1 MRFALAF
8 AFASVSLITAAL
20 THPLGRTTDRAAI
33 ERALNHDLDSSLH
46 KRLDRLMEQQNVWV
60 DGTQSQDQTTT
71 LTQR

>member
-20 THPLGRTTDRAAI
+20 THPMGRTTNRDAI
-33 ERALNHDLDSSLH
+33 ERSLNSQLDASLH
-46 KRLDRLMEQQNVWV
+46 KRLAHLMAQQTVGI
-60 DGTQSQDQTTT
+60 DGAASQDRTT